1 MGAQMRVYRRRIKS
15 VQQTKKIT
23 KAMELIASSRIVKA
37 QRALAAALPYTRELV
52 LAISAAV
59 SMSAESDH
67 PLISQKDNRKRA
79 AVLLIGSDRGL
90 AGAYSSNIIREGEG
104 LNAFLREQGIEPVHF
119 LVGRKVVN
127 FYKFRERYIEGEY
140 VGFTDQPT
148 VEDAKEVALGLLA
161 SFLSDSQTEGGTDE
175 IHIVYTHFVN
185 MGRQEVRIRRI
196 LPIEVVEQ
204 IVNASGQAELAP
216 VRDSDGTQAAAAV
229 AASAMPLYEFE
240 PDADTVLDELLPR
253 YVENLVYT
261 ALLEAAASEHAAR
274 RRAMKSATD
283 NAEELIKSL
292 TLQANQ
298 ARQTEITQEIS
309 EIVGGADALASA
321 TAGS

>member
-1 MGAQMRVYRRRIKS
+1 MGAQLRVFRRRIRS

-37 QRALAAALPYTRELV
+37 QNHLNAALPYTRELV
-52 LAISAAV
+52 RAISAAV

-67 PLISQKDNRKRA
+67 PLISQRDDHKRA
-79 AVLLIGSDRGL
+79 AVLLIAADRGL
-90 AGAYSSNIIREGEG
+90 AGAYSSNIIREGEA
-104 LNAFLREQGIEPVHF
+104 LNAFLREQGMEPNHF

-127 FYKFRERYIEGEY
+127 FYKFRERPIEGEY

-148 VEDAKEVALGLLA
+148 VDDAKQIAIGLLA
-161 SFLSDSQTEGGTDE
+161 SFLSSSADEHGTDE
-175 IHIVYTHFVN
+175 IHVVYTHFVN

-196 LPIEVVEQ
+196 LPIDVVEEVVGPEGDERLLQ
-204 IVNASGQAELAP
+204 GE
-216 VRDSDGTQAAAAV
+216 AAQEV
-229 AASAMPLYEFE
+229 LPHGGMPPLYEFE
-240 PDADTVLDELLPR
+240 PDADTVLDALLPR

-261 ALLEAAASEHAAR
+261 ALLHAAASEHAAR

-283 NAEELIKSL
+283 NAEDLIKSL
-292 TLQANQ
+292 SQQANQ
-298 ARQTEITQEIS
+298 ARQSEITQEIS